1 VWLLAAAGFAAR
13 LGFPL
18 MRHLMRHR
26 FGIFLW
32 LLFWLTLRG
41 SAQVDPIVR
50 NQLQLGYDQPITGKG
65 PQAAYLYYYRNEPQF
80 VRSNLTLRL
89 AVAPAYM
96 DAEVG
101 VKNLISPSTDLG
113 IGIAGG
119 AFGDYYYEVRQG
131 NYVREESFNGHGG
144 GGSVSLYQR
153 LNPGQLVPLHLVG
166 RGGFRYST
174 YVDAK
179 KTDDTFEL
187 PEDRMNLYTRAGL
200 RLAGKEPTLYPDLA
214 MELSVWY
221 ERQWRLHSDEYGF
234 NNDRAVNAASSLY
247 WVYAGF
253 HYAWTN
259 VGHKFNLDVT
269 AGGSD
274 GTDRF
279 SAWRLGGVLPLVAE
293 FPLILPGYYFQ
304 EISAERFVHLSAGYD
319 ISLDHENRWQ
329 WRVEGAGA
337 RVDYLPGFEQNDRWH
352 AGIGSAVVFTSRSK
366 VLKVALRYGYGFEA
380 LRHDEKGAHSV
391 GVLFQWDFEAM
402 KLKRAK
408 QRSGW
413 TQVTTPGING

>member
-1 VWLLAAAGFAAR
+1 
-13 LGFPL
+13 
-18 MRHLMRHR
+18 MRHTFR
-26 FGIFLW
+26 ISVC
-32 LLFWLTLRG
+32 LFCFIALR
-41 SAQVDPIVR
+41 SPAQVDPITR
-50 NQLQLGYDQPITGKG
+50 NQIQLGYDQPVTGKG

-96 DAEVG
+96 DAEIG
-101 VKNLISPSTDLG
+101 VKHVLSPSTDLG

-131 NYVREESFNGHGG
+131 HYFREESFNGHGG
-144 GGSVSLYQR
+144 GSSLSLYQR
-153 LNPGQLVPLHLVG
+153 LNPGQVIPLHLVA

-174 YVDAK
+174 YVDAR
-179 KTDDTFEL
+179 KTADDFEL
-187 PEDRMNLYTRAGL
+187 PEDRWNLFTRAGL

-214 MELSVWY
+214 MELSAWF
-221 ERQWRLHSDEYGF
+221 ERQWRLDSDEYGF
-234 NNDRAVNAASSLY
+234 DNDRQVNAASSLY
-247 WVYAGF
+247 WVYLGA

-259 VGHKFNLDVT
+259 IGHKANLDVT
-269 AGGSD
+269 AGRSD
-274 GTDRF
+274 HADRF

-304 EISAERFVHLSAGYD
+304 EISAERFVHLYAGYD
-319 ISLDHENRWQ
+319 ISLDDQNRWQ
-329 WRVEGAGA
+329 LRIEGAGA
-337 RVDYLPGFEQNDRWH
+337 RVDYLPGFEEGRAWH
-352 AGIGSAVVFTSRSK
+352 AGIGGGAIFTSRNK
-366 VLKVALRYGYGFEA
+366 VVKVALRYGYGFEA
-380 LRHDEKGAHSV
+380 VRHDEKGAHSI

-413 TQVTTPGING
+413 TQATTPGINDG